1 MTVTYREGLPRR
13 PRNLQLSAILQRD
26 EDDEEFP
33 YLPGVSFC
41 LPLASI
47 DCAIRHSSRK
57 ETGCNKPSYIRPN
70 LG

>member
-13 PRNLQLSAILQRD
+13 FRNLQLSAILQRD

-33 YLPGVSFC
+33 YLPGVSSC

-47 DCAIRHSSRK
+47 DSAIGHSSQK
-57 ETGCNKPSYIRPN
+57 WLGCNKPSYIRPN